1 MKAFA
6 ELYKQLDGT
15 TSINEK
21 IAALETYFR
30 SASAH
35 NAAWALYIL
44 LEKARKSTITSNQ
57 LRKVFLSLGLIPEW
71 LFEESRHHV
80 GDTAET
86 VALLLPATGFK
97 KNDYWDLPLQQWMED
112 EIPKAKKVSDETL
125 RELLLTWWA
134 HLPDDEVYVLHKILT
149 GSFRVGVSSG
159 LVLKAV
165 AAALETNL
173 ASITHRLTGSF
184 PPTPE
189 FFESLS
195 NVETSF
201 EAKQPYPFMLAYG
214 LEPDFEPSPDWQ
226 IEWKWDGIRSQII
239 HRSEEFFIWS
249 RGEDLVTE
257 QFPDLLETL
266 KELPRGTVLD
276 GELVAWAQSQPHPFA
291 TLQTRLGRKKISS
304 KELESAPVHL
314 MVYDLLELDGTDLR
328 GEALE
333 VRRKKLEELLKKVPL
348 ERVHITELLN
358 ADSREALEGLRLQA
372 RERGAEGLM
381 IKRKD
386 SPYLEGR
393 KKGYW
398 WKHKI
403 DPYTLDAVLLYAQA
417 GTGRRSNLFTDYT
430 FGLWQDGDLVP
441 FAKAYSGLT
450 DVEIAELDR
459 WIRAHTLNKFGP
471 ARAVEQEQVF
481 EIAFEGIAASKRH
494 KSGIAVRF
502 PRILRWRKDKPP
514 READTLQNAM
524 RLLS

>member
-6 ELYKQLDGT
+6 ELYKQLDTT

-21 IAALETYFR
+21 IQALEHYFR
-30 SASAH
+30 TASPH
-35 NAAWALYIL
+35 NAAWTLYIL

-57 LRKVFLSLGLIPEW
+57 LRKVFLRLELIPEW
-71 LFEESRHHV
+71 LFEESRAHV

-97 KNDYWDLPLQQWMED
+97 KADYWDLPLYTWMET
-112 EIPKAKKVSDETL
+112 EIPKAKKVSDERL
-125 RELLLTWWA
+125 QELLTTWWA

-173 ASITHRLTGSF
+173 ASITHRLTGDF

-195 NVETSF
+195 QIETAF
-201 EAKQPYPFMLAYG
+201 AAKQPYPFMLAYS
-214 LEPDFEPSPDWQ
+214 LEPDFEPSSEWQ
-226 IEWKWDGIRSQII
+226 IEWKWDGIRAQII
-239 HRSEEFFIWS
+239 HRTEEFFIWS

-266 KELPRGTVLD
+266 KNLPQGTVID
-276 GELVAWAQSQPHPFA
+276 GELVAWAHAQPHPFA
-291 TLQTRLGRKKISS
+291 TLQTRLGRKKITA
-304 KELESAPVHL
+304 KELQEAPVHL
-314 MVYDLLELDGTDLR
+314 MAYDLLELDGKDLR
-328 GEALE
+328 SEALE
-333 VRRKKLEELLKKVPL
+333 VRRKKLEELLQKVPL
-348 ERVHITELLN
+348 ERVHITELLSAN
-358 ADSREALEGLRLQA
+358 SREELEALRQRA

-403 DPYTLDAVLLYAQA
+403 DPYTLDAVLIYAQA

-430 FGLWQDGDLVP
+430 FGLWKNGELVP

-450 DVEIAELDR
+450 DSEIAELDR
-459 WIRAHTLNKFGP
+459 WIRTHTLDKFGP
-471 ARAVEQEQVF
+471 ARSVKQEQVF

-502 PRILRWRKDKPP
+502 PRILRWRKDKLP
-514 READTLQNAM
+514 READTLENAV

>member
-6 ELYKQLDGT
+6 ELYKQLDST

-21 IAALETYFR
+21 IAALEHYFR
-30 SASAH
+30 TATSQ

-57 LRKVFLSLGLIPEW
+57 LRKVFLRLGLIPEW

-97 KNDYWDLPLQQWMED
+97 KSDYWDLPLHTWMEN
-112 EIPKAKKVSDETL
+112 EIPKAKKVSDERL
-125 RELLLTWWA
+125 QELLTTWWA

-159 LVLKAV
+159 LVLKAL
-165 AAALETNL
+165 AAALDTNL
-173 ASITHRLTGSF
+173 ASITHRLTGDF
-184 PPTPE
+184 PPTAE

-195 NVETSF
+195 QTETTF
-201 EAKQPYPFMLAYG
+201 AAKQPYPFMLAYG
-214 LEPDFEPSPDWQ
+214 LEPDFEPSNEWQ
-226 IEWKWDGIRSQII
+226 IEWKWDGIRSQVI
-239 HRSEEFFIWS
+239 HRTEEFFIWS
-249 RGEDLVTE
+249 RGEDLVTD
-257 QFPDLLETL
+257 QFPDFLETL
-266 KELPRGTVLD
+266 RDLPQGTVLD
-276 GELVAWAQSQPHPFA
+276 GELVAWAGDQPHPFA

-304 KELESAPVHL
+304 KELEFAPVHL
-314 MVYDLLELDGTDLR
+314 MAYDLLELDGKDLR
-328 GEALE
+328 GETLE
-333 VRRKKLEELLKKVPL
+333 VRRKKLEKLLQSVPL
-348 ERVHITELLN
+348 ERVHITELLS
-358 ADSREALEGLRLQA
+358 AHSKEELEHLRLQA

-403 DPYTLDAVLLYAQA
+403 DPYTLDAVLIYAQA

-430 FGLWQDGDLVP
+430 FGLWKNGELVP

-450 DVEIAELDR
+450 DVEISELDR

-514 READTLQNAM
+514 READTLENAM
-524 RLLS
+524 RLL